1 MSSKRAVLIILV
13 ASLTMLAAGAGPRG
27 SGAARALPPVEE
39 PVTRTLTIPYPG
51 RLSDQ
56 SGQPVVDGAYDFT
69 FALYAAETGG
79 DPLWS
84 EVQERIEVL
93 DGGFLT
99 SLGSIHPIPASLL
112 EGGRTVWLAA
122 GVRGPG
128 EAEFTTL
135 VPRQQLSASVPK
147 APDSSIDAAAC
158 PHDHFGEQW
167 IGTGSDGLLVS
178 TDNWLALEGW
188 SDNYIGVAGIS
199 TPYSVVWPSGRQYG
213 VFGYSYSD
221 HGIYGRTNGDWSY
234 HSGVY
239 GEASQEHA
247 HGVTGWNTGGG
258 IGVYGFSETGDA
270 GYFAGPVEVTGYLY
284 KTGGGFKIDHP
295 LNPENQYLYHSF
307 VESPDMK
314 NVYDGVVTLD
324 ADGTAWV
331 ELPEWFEAVNKDFR
345 YQRTPIGAPAP
356 DLYIAREIEGNRFR
370 IAGGQPGLKVSWQVT
385 GIRHDA
391 YAEAHPL
398 AVEEA
403 KPPEEQGTY
412 LHPTEQGKPWTEGV
426 DYQRSL
432 PPEQA
437 EAGGE

>member
-1 MSSKRAVLIILV
+1 
-13 ASLTMLAAGAGPRG
+13 
-27 SGAARALPPVEE
+27 
-39 PVTRTLTIPYPG
+39 
-51 RLSDQ
+51 
-56 SGQPVVDGAYDFT
+56 
-69 FALYAAETGG
+69 
-79 DPLWS
+79 
-84 EVQERIEVL
+84 
-93 DGGFLT
+93 
-99 SLGSIHPIPASLL
+99 
-112 EGGRTVWLAA
+112 
-122 GVRGPG
+122 
-128 EAEFTTL
+128 
-135 VPRQQLSASVPK
+135 
-147 APDSSIDAAAC
+147 
-158 PHDHFGEQW
+158 
-167 IGTGSDGLLVS
+167 
-178 TDNWLALEGW
+178 
-188 SDNYIGVAGIS
+188 
-199 TPYSVVWPSGRQYG
+199 
-213 VFGYSYSD
+213 
-221 HGIYGRTNGDWSY
+221 
-234 HSGVY
+234 
-239 GEASQEHA
+239 
-247 HGVTGWNTGGG
+247 
-258 IGVYGFSETGDA
+258 VYGFSETGDA

-345 YQRTPIGAPAP
+345 YQLTPIGAPAP